1 MNLSDGKLQDRTRI
15 ALEFYYSGY
24 NCAQSVFS
32 AISSD
37 YGMDCKQA
45 MLVASCFGG
54 GMRMGAACGAFTGA
68 LMALGLAR
76 GFSAYSPEAK
86 AETEALT
93 LQFIAMWEK
102 QIGPVNC
109 REILNVDVRDPQQR
123 QNAKDNGVFEAHC
136 PNCITTAIRL
146 VSEFI

>member
-1 MNLSDGKLQDRTRI
+1 MKDRTRI
-15 ALEFYYSGY
+15 ALDCYYAGY

-32 AISSD
+32 AIASD
-37 YGMDCKQA
+37 YGMDSKQA
-45 MLVASCFGG
+45 LLVASCFGG

-68 LMALGLAR
+68 LMALGLAK
-76 GFSAYSPEAK
+76 GFFAYSPEAK

-109 REILNVDVRDPQQR
+109 REILNVDVRDPLQR
-123 QNAKDNGVFEAHC
+123 QNAKDNGIFEAHC
-136 PNCITTAIRL
+136 PNCIETAVKLI
-146 VSEFI
+146 SELI